1 MSFGNLG
8 LLVSYLKHRWHGRGN
23 YIWNSKNVSLAAYVY
38 VIHKYL
44 MLVFGVCSGQ
54 MEH

>member
-1 MSFGNLG
+1 MLNTSSDDVDVKIIYGTAKRE
-8 LLVSYLKHRWHGRGN
+8 SYHTDL
-23 YIWNSKNVSLAAYVY
+23 VSLAAYVY
-38 VIHKYL
+38 VIYKYL